1 MADESN
7 SVSAVASDVATGI
20 ESAGAALATAATGPA
35 QPVTRTKWYQ
45 WRKEGT
51 ALIAYLLDSE
61 VHTFAF
67 SVAANAI
74 LSFIPFVTLLYT
86 LALRVFHSPAKG
98 PMVLVVNEMVNYFLP
113 SATNTPGWLASSMEA
128 AAAASSRHGVQAFS
142 LIMIL
147 ISCTGIFLP
156 LEVALNQAW
165 GVAKSRNYLFN
176 QTIAFG
182 LALLM
187 VGLGV
192 ISMVANV
199 GVDKVLADVLV
210 HDSSN
215 WFFRALNFSY
225 DVLSYVWLAVSTGA
239 ASIAFFFSVYYL
251 LPNRKIPWRP
261 VLRTSIITG
270 VVWLAARFVFVAVL
284 PHLDL
289 KALYGPFYVS
299 VGLLFW
305 GYVSGLIL
313 FAGAQFSVA
322 RWGERNKE

>member
-1 MADESN
+1 LAEERQT
-7 SVSAVASDVATGI
+7 AL
-20 ESAGAALATAATGPA
+20 EEAGAELAAAAKHPEEPA
-35 QPVTRTKWYQ
+35 TKSKWYR
-45 WRKEGT
+45 WRKSGT

-74 LSFIPFVTLLYT
+74 LSFIPFVILLYT
-86 LALRVFHSPAKG
+86 LALRVFHSPPKG
-98 PMVLVVNEMVNYFLP
+98 PMIDVVNAMVNYFLP
-113 SATNTPGWLASSMEA
+113 SATNTPGWLASSLDA
-128 AAAASSRHGVQAFS
+128 AATVSSRHGVQALS
-142 LIMIL
+142 LVMIL

-187 VGLGV
+187 VVLGV
-192 ISMVANV
+192 ISIMANV
-199 GVDKVLADVLV
+199 GVDRTLAFALV
-210 HDSSN
+210 HDSNN
-215 WFFRALNFSY
+215 WFFRVLHYSY
-225 DVLSYVWLAVSTGA
+225 DVLSYIWLAISTGA
-239 ASIAFFFSVYYL
+239 ASIVFFFSVYYL
-251 LPNRKIPWRP
+251 LPNRKVPWRP
-261 VLRTSIITG
+261 VLRTSVITG
-270 VVWLAARFVFVAVL
+270 LVWLAARFIFVAVL

-305 GYVSGLIL
+305 AYISGLIM
-313 FAGAQFSVA
+313 FAGAQFSVSKLGN
-322 RWGERNKE
+322 RE

>member
-1 MADESN
+1 MADGLESA
-7 SVSAVASDVATGI
+7 SGVATDVAADIGSAAAAVVASAEGPTQP
-20 ESAGAALATAATGPA
+20 AA
-35 QPVTRTKWYQ
+35 QSKWYR
-45 WRKEGT
+45 WRKSGT

-74 LSFIPFVTLLYT
+74 ISFIPFVVLLYT
-86 LALRVFHSPAKG
+86 LALSIFHSSA
-98 PMVLVVNEMVNYFLP
+98 MVNVVNDMVNYFLP
-113 SATNTPGWLASSMEA
+113 SATKQSDWVTKNLLNEA
-128 AAAASSRHGVQAFS
+128 VMPLVKRHGAQAFS
-142 LIMIL
+142 LVMIL

-165 GVAKSRNYLFN
+165 GVSKSRNYLFN

-192 ISMVANV
+192 ASMVVNV
-199 GVDKVLADVLV
+199 NVDKVLAFALV
-210 HDSSN
+210 HDSNN
-215 WFFRALNFSY
+215 WFFRLLNYSY
-225 DVLSYVWLAVSTGA
+225 DALSYLWLAVSTGA
-239 ASIAFFFSVYYL
+239 ASIVFFFSVYYL
-251 LPNRKIPWRP
+251 LPNRKVPWRP

-270 VVWLAARFVFVAVL
+270 IVWLISRFIYSAVL

-289 KALYGPFYVS
+289 QSLYGPFYVS

-305 GYVSGLIL
+305 AYISGLIL

-322 RWGERNKE
+322 RLGDAKK

>member
-1 MADESN
+1 MSDGLE
-7 SVSAVASDVATGI
+7 SVSGAASDVAADIG
-20 ESAGAALATAATGPA
+20 SAAVAVAAAATGPVEK
-35 QPVTRTKWYQ
+35 VTHSKWYL
-45 WRKEGT
+45 WRKSGT

-74 LSFIPFVTLLYT
+74 ISFIPFVVLLYT
-86 LALRVFHSPAKG
+86 LALRVFHSPPKG
-98 PMVLVVNEMVNYFLP
+98 PMIVVVNQMVNYFLP
-113 SATNTPGWLASSMEA
+113 SVTYTHDWLANSMEA

-142 LIMIL
+142 LVMIL

-165 GVAKSRNYLFN
+165 GVSKSRNYIFN

-192 ISMVANV
+192 ASIVVNV
-199 GVDKVLADVLV
+199 NVDKVLAFALV
-210 HDSSN
+210 HDSDN
-215 WFFRALNFSY
+215 WFFRILDYSY
-225 DVLSYVWLAVSTGA
+225 GALSYLWLAISTGV
-239 ASIAFFFSVYYL
+239 ASILFFFSVYYI
-251 LPNRKIPWRP
+251 LPNRKVPWRP
-261 VLRTSIITG
+261 VMRISIITG
-270 VVWLAARFVFVAVL
+270 GVWLISRFIYAAVL

-289 KALYGPFYVS
+289 QSLYGPFYVS

-305 GYVSGLIL
+305 AYISGLIL

-322 RWGERNKE
+322 RLGDAKK